1 MTRTIDR
8 SLPIKRHKSVVAT
21 VDLPGV
27 PEGTRGRVKVA
38 NGFSWYRYWVSF
50 DNGVDLGRISHDN
63 LVHAGDW
70 KRYQVDR
77 VEAERLA
84 AEAPEVSDSEAAD
97 ADSDSTGGAASSHGI
112 PEHLLE
118 RSRAARERL
127 GA

>member
-27 PEGTRGRVKVA
+27 PEGTRGKVKVA

-50 DNGVDLGRISHDN
+50 DNGVDLGQVSHDN

-77 VEAERLA
+77 IEAERLA

-97 ADSDSTGGAASSHGI
+97 ADPDGAGEAGNSHGV
-112 PEHLLE
+112 PEPLIE

>member
-1 MTRTIDR
+1 MTKTIDR

-27 PEGTRGRVKVA
+27 PEGTRGKVKVA

-50 DNGVDLGRISHDN
+50 DNGVDLGQVSHDH
-63 LVHAGDW
+63 LVYAGDW

-77 VEAERLA
+77 IEAERLA
-84 AEAPEVSDSEAAD
+84 AEAPEDSAD
-97 ADSDSTGGAASSHGI
+97 DVDESGLVAVGGAGNSHGV

-127 GA
+127 GT

>member
-8 SLPIKRHKSVVAT
+8 SLPIKRHRSVVAT

-27 PEGTRGRVKVA
+27 PEGTRGRVRVA

-50 DNGVDLGRISHDN
+50 DNGVDLGQVSHDH
-63 LVHAGDW
+63 LVNAGDW

-77 VEAERLA
+77 IEAERLA
-84 AEAPEVSDSEAAD
+84 AEAPEVSDSGDLEADDDGA
-97 ADSDSTGGAASSHGI
+97 GAAGNSHGV

>member
-1 MTRTIDR
+1 
-8 SLPIKRHKSVVAT
+8 
-21 VDLPGV
+21 
-27 PEGTRGRVKVA
+27 VKVA

-50 DNGVDLGRISHDN
+50 DNGVDLGQVSHDN

-77 VEAERLA
+77 IEAERLA

-97 ADSDSTGGAASSHGI
+97 ADPDGAGEAGNSHGV
-112 PEHLLE
+112 PEHLIE